1 MLIQEYVNYKIW
13 ESNQRLLAMQQKH
26 GLDGLE
32 VVAIRPRVTARIMRL
47 VRLIIVN
54 LIRRT

>member
-26 GLDGLE
+26 SLDGLE